1 MLQTNPSRNQFGYWA
16 AQTTIMCNHKF
27 RVTCEEAAARWAA
40 LLCYLPAFINVCAKF
55 VVVAA
60 SILKLQTQ
68 Q

>member
-1 MLQTNPSRNQFGYWA
+1 MLQTNPSRNQFGYRA

-27 RVTCEEAAARWAA
+27 RVTCEEAAARWA
-40 LLCYLPAFINVCAKF
+40 LLCCLPAFINVCAKF